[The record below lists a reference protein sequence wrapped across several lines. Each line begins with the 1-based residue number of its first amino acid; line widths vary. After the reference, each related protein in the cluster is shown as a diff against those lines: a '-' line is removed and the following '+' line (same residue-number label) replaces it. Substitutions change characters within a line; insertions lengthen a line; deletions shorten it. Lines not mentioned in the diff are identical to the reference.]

1 MNARDKW
8 SRVTVTLA
16 RYAEYSNIGGNRT
29 GGFGVTRYEDDK
41 NAKPRL
47 DSA

>member
-1 MNARDKW
+1 MKARDKW

-29 GGFGVTRYEDDK
+29 GGFGVVKVVENKQNLRK
-41 NAKPRL
+41 L
-47 DSA
+47 